1 MIHALETTLQKNAS
15 ISGISNENVLTV
27 VKNGTKLNFIIIVI
41 TNLNLRMESKK
52 LFLLLCTLWTLSP
65 LSAETALIIQP
76 LTGDEQAN
84 ALAQIGYVKVTPDS
98 LFVFSHGDLLLSK
111 AAIKNIRHICY
122 GEPNESTGID
132 DVQSATT
139 CRVYPNPTQ
148 DRLVIKNAEG
158 EKVYIFD
165 INGRLLQTANL
176 QNGNA
181 TLNVSPLPQGEY
193 LLLLNTQTVKF
204 IKY

>member
-1 MIHALETTLQKNAS
+1 MFYTMKIRLYSLLLAVAAS
-15 ISGISNENVLTV
+15 IGIS
-27 VKNGTKLNFIIIVI
+27 
-41 TNLNLRMESKK
+41 
-52 LFLLLCTLWTLSP
+52 W
-65 LSAETALIIQP
+65 AETALIIQP
-76 LTGDEQAN
+76 LAGNEQAN

-98 LFVFSHGDLLLSK
+98 LFVFSHSDLLLSK
-111 AAIKNIRHICY
+111 AAIKDIRHIRY
-122 GEPNESTGID
+122 GEPDEQQGIEN
-132 DVQSATT
+132 VQSATT

-148 DRLVIKNAEG
+148 DRLVIEKAEG

-204 IKY
+204 IKH

>member
-1 MIHALETTLQKNAS
+1 MKS
-15 ISGISNENVLTV
+15 
-27 VKNGTKLNFIIIVI
+27 
-41 TNLNLRMESKK
+41 K
-52 LFLLLCTLWTLSP
+52 LFSLLLAVVAGIGTIG
-65 LSAETALIIQP
+65 AETALIIQP
-76 LTGDEQAN
+76 LNGDEQAN

-98 LFVFSHGDLLLSK
+98 LFVFSHGDFLLSK
-111 AAIKNIRHICY
+111 AAIKDIRHIRY
-122 GEPNESTGID
+122 GEPDEQQGIE

-148 DRLVIKNAEG
+148 DRVVIENAEG

-176 QNGNA
+176 QDGNA

-204 IKY
+204 IKH